1 MNANPPPSQSD
12 LMLICESD
20 PDSQALLQRVANRLG
35 CESIVAEGEAGFEA
49 LLAGRVPT
57 LAVLAV
63 DGANADADADALKL
77 LQRLAQHDIRPATVL
92 VGKQDER
99 VLAGV
104 QRIAASRRLPV
115 VAVRQRPLR
124 DADLEQLLLEHVIAP
139 LPITR
144 SELDQALAEQEF
156 LLQYQPKISLGVEGM
171 RVIGVEALVRWRH
184 PSRGMLLP
192 RHFLEA
198 VEQHGMLTPLTDF
211 VITEAIRQTGVW
223 NNAGIELQIAI
234 NLSPRLV
241 KDRAFPARLATLL
254 REQNLL
260 PTQVMLDVTESGDAQ
275 DRELLQD
282 VFTRLRVMGL
292 GLSLD
297 NFGAVQSSLSELY
310 RTPYSEIKIDRRL
323 LEDATRDHDA
333 DLVVRAL
340 VNLAHQLRLTVCA
353 EGVETAQ
360 VLEFIRSADFDAAQ
374 GRLFSDPV
382 APGRIEELL
391 AELAQSRSAGTGV
404 WRALRVRS
412 TTRIGRGPASAV
424 LPSAVAKAS

>member
-1 MNANPPPSQSD
+1 
-12 LMLICESD
+12 
-20 PDSQALLQRVANRLG
+20 
-35 CESIVAEGEAGFEA
+35 
-49 LLAGRVPT
+49 
-57 LAVLAV
+57 VLAI

-77 LQRLAQHDIRPATVL
+77 LQRLAHHDIRPATVL

-104 QRIAASRRLPV
+104 HRIATARRLPV
-115 VAVRQRPLR
+115 VAVRQRPLK
-124 DADLEQLLLEHVIAP
+124 DGDLEQLLLEHMIAP

-144 SELDQALAEQEF
+144 VELEQALAEQEF
-156 LLQYQPKISLGVEGM
+156 LLQYQPKISLGAEGM

-192 RHFLEA
+192 RHFLES

-211 VITEAIRQTGVW
+211 VITEAVRQTGLW
-223 NNAGIELQIAI
+223 NGAGIELQIAI

-254 REQNLL
+254 REQNLS
-260 PTQVMLDVTESGDAQ
+260 TAQVMLDVTETGDDQ

-282 VFTRLRVMGL
+282 VFTRLRVMGV

-340 VNLAHQLRLTVCA
+340 VNLAHQLRITVCA
-353 EGVETAQ
+353 AGVETAQ

-391 AELAQSRSAGTGV
+391 AELAQSRTAGTGV
-404 WRALRVRS
+404 WRALRVR
-412 TTRIGRGPASAV
+412 TTRNRRGPASAG
-424 LPSAVAKAS
+424 LPSTVVAKAS